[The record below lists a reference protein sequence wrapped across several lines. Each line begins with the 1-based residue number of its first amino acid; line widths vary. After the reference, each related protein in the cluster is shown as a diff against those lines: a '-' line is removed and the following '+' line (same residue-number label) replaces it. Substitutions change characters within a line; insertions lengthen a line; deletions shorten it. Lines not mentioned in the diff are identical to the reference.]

1 MADKISQ
8 LISQELNIPLHQV
21 AGTVGLLNDDNSI
34 PFISRY
40 RKEVT
45 GGLDEI
51 AVQSVETRLNYYNE
65 LEKRKATIIKS
76 IEAQEKLTEE
86 LSVRILNCWDA
97 NTLEDI
103 YLPYKPKR
111 RTRAEVAREKGL
123 EPLAK
128 IIMAQRSDDIS
139 RRAQQFLSDAV
150 PDVEAAIAGAQD
162 IIAEWISE
170 SEAVRNS
177 VRRAFRHDAVLN
189 SHFVKGKEIE
199 GRNYENYYDYSQP
212 LRRVSS
218 HQLLA
223 IRRGEKEGFLKVG
236 IAINDDRAID
246 NICRIVVKGG
256 GKASMLVEEAVEDS
270 FKRLVKPSIETEFAA
285 LSKSKADD
293 EAIDMFAQNARQLL
307 FAPPL
312 GHKRILAVDPGFRT
326 GCKVVCLDENGN
338 LLHHDV
344 IYPTAPNYD
353 IDGAT
358 EKVCALV
365 EKYAIDAI
373 SLGNGTASRETERF
387 LKRLRHSRKVD
398 VYVVSENG
406 ASIYSASKIA
416 RDEFP
421 DKDVTVRGAVSIGR
435 RLLDPLAEL
444 VKIDP
449 KSIGVGQYQH
459 DVDQNKLK
467 EALTFTVE
475 SCVNSVGVNIN
486 TASKELLT
494 YVSGLGPALAEKI
507 VNYRAENG
515 GFSSRADIM
524 NVPKMGKKTFTQA
537 AGFLRV
543 PESDNPLDNSAVH
556 PESYSI
562 VKQMAADCGCTVA
575 ELMADKAKRAS
586 IDIKNYVSEKVGIPT
601 LADIMCELDKPGRD
615 PRSEIETFEFD
626 DSINDIKDL
635 RKDMV
640 LNGKVT
646 NITKFGAFVDIGIHE
661 NGLVH
666 ISHLSDR
673 RVSDP
678 SRVVHIGQHVR
689 VKVIEVDLD
698 RKRIALSMK
707 GVQQ

>member
-150 PDVEAAIAGAQD
+150 PDVDAAIAGAQD

-246 NICRIVVKGG
+246 NICRIVVKGS
-256 GKASMLVEEAVEDS
+256 GKASMLVEEAAEDS
-270 FKRLVKPSIETEFAA
+270 CKRLVKPSIETEFAA

>member
-150 PDVEAAIAGAQD
+150 PDVETAIAGAQD

-170 SEAVRNS
+170 SEAVRNC

-256 GKASMLVEEAVEDS
+256 GKASMLVEEAAEDS

>member
-256 GKASMLVEEAVEDS
+256 GKASMLVEEAAEDS

-575 ELMADKAKRAS
+575 ELIADKAKRAS

>member
-246 NICRIVVKGG
+246 NICRIVVKGS
-256 GKASMLVEEAVEDS
+256 GKASMLVEEATEDC

-575 ELMADKAKRAS
+575 ELMNDKAKRAS

>member
-189 SHFVKGKEIE
+189 SHFVQGKEIE

-256 GKASMLVEEAVEDS
+256 GKASMLVEEAAEDS